1 MDKRIIVTVLIA
13 LFAFSSLAQDNRNH
27 KVELYFGLAKKGRD
41 VSERE
46 WRAFV
51 DKYVTPKFPSGLT
64 VYDARGQ
71 WCNDAGKVTKE
82 KTKVLMLICA
92 DTPVN
97 EAAIKAIRKTYCDLY
112 DQESVMEVDSEVSRV
127 DF

>member
-1 MDKRIIVTVLIA
+1 MQKHIA
-13 LFAFSSLAQDNRNH
+13 FITFSLLLAFSAAAQNDRYH

-41 VSERE
+41 VSERD

-51 DKYVTPKFPSGLT
+51 DRYVTPKFPAGLT

-71 WCNDAGKVTKE
+71 WRNDAGRVTRE

-92 DTPVN
+92 DTQEN
-97 EAAIKAIRKTYCDLY
+97 DAAIKAIRKKYCDMY
-112 DQESVMEVDSEVSRV
+112 DQESVMEVNSDVGKV